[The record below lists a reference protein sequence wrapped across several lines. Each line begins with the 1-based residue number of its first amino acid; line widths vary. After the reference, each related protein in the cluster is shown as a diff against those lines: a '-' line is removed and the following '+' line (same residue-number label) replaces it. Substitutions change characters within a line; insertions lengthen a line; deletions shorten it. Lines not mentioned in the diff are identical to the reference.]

1 MSTNIEIAGDLLL
14 NIRGLDKAQREIE
27 NTVDNAATDGLE
39 AGIKKTAK
47 KLKSEYSTAMLESI
61 RIGHKEQAKNL
72 EDEFQ
77 RRQQNIKDIA
87 DRIKNY
93 NRAIDAVTDRNEKAR
108 LRERKKALE
117 DEIRVEQRAQDNL
130 IKDRKEATADLVK
143 IYDEGMRK
151 AARNFEDKAGD
162 AADSFADKISSALTF
177 DNMNPDDLIKNLG
190 KGLKDSRGD
199 LMFAGKGMMSRGA
212 AMGGKM
218 GSVVSLLGKGAMA
231 LGAAAGTIAA
241 VATAIAA
248 IVGVM
253 ALAYGKVKEWN
264 KSILEAVPP
273 MDILGSETDNLS
285 DRLHVLRKAMSQT
298 SRRFNIGAEEA
309 MKFIGALNDAGVT
322 VRELKGYTDATN
334 SLQGYNRAMNFAIK
348 YTTALGISA
357 EDLGQM
363 QHRMLDNFGMRLNA
377 LDESM
382 MDFGKMAQMAGMNSR
397 GFVAA
402 IMEGTANMALYNF
415 RLADT
420 AELLVGLTDIL
431 GEDMAKSM
439 LSMEGV
445 FKNMSTQDRYK
456 AAMVGG
462 GVMENVLQAGARRQ
476 IEGRA
481 QQIGMDND
489 MLRAFR
495 QAGLIGAD
503 REFDI
508 EKLASLQGLELGR
521 VQEQIAKA
529 VTASGGDGD
538 AAVRSLEDLTMQA
551 RLLTGGA
558 TTGEKADAMGAMDRP
573 TEIAAKVAQ
582 GLGMMG
588 AEDFGDITGVA
599 RMQFEQL
606 TGIMGEE
613 FEATKEIFNRAQA
626 RLAEQ
631 EGRDVTL
638 KETLE
643 ALSADPGSLLTDEQ
657 IEKLSTTPSGDPMMD
672 IAKQT
677 LMATQTVGDL
687 LGGQISGA
695 LNWIGGG
702 VTSMTN
708 AIVNEFMGFVGNNAD
723 AREAIEEAQNKTV
736 ELGGELSSLQEQL
749 RAEEAKG
756 GEGDTDKIAQLE
768 ADIEQTERIMDA
780 YAQMQSDIQAGV
792 VGAEE
797 GRRNFLVQAYGE
809 EAIMSQ
815 VRDSVLS
822 GEGVQP
828 GGAITNAARI
838 GQVNSRGERVNYSG
852 LAYESGYLNGGI
864 SGGWVEN
871 APMMRDGEHATTGQ
885 IAFETALNS
894 GGDMMEFM
902 EKARK
907 EDQEQRANQERA
919 EEQAAIVN
927 RDQLKEQEKIE
938 SGIRETVRAIRDL
951 SNEEQADLVSGL
963 ISSSGAS
970 DTTGLVEKVRSGAR
984 GAALAGLV
992 RLFAKDGGGTQ
1003 ITQQEAATLRAL
1015 GVDLPPEITVEGM
1028 AQDFVYRGGANGGTI
1043 TPINSAD
1050 EFLGMKPTGAVM
1062 TALRGAGVGGGVVI
1076 HNLTIN
1082 ESGDAQETLRMVK
1095 RAIAAREG
1103 TV

>member
-1 MSTNIEIAGDLLL
+1 MPTPVQIAGDLLL
-14 NIRGLDKAQREIE
+14 NIKGLDRAQRDIE
-27 NTVDNAATDGLE
+27 NTIDSAATDGLE
-39 AGIKKTAK
+39 AGIKKSAK
-47 KLKSEYSTAMLESI
+47 QMKKDYASAMLGAI
-61 RIGHKEQAKNL
+61 RVGHKEQAKNL
-72 EDEFQ
+72 EEEFNLRQ
-77 RRQQNIKDIA
+77 RNIAQRAESIRNMNAAIAAATSQQ
-87 DRIKNY
+87 
-93 NRAIDAVTDRNEKAR
+93 VKAE
-108 LRERKKALE
+108 LRERKKGLE
-117 DEIRVEQRAQDNL
+117 EEIRIEQRAQKQM
-130 IKDRKEATADLVK
+130 IKDRVEAQAHL
-143 IYDEGMRK
+143 IEMYDEGMQK
-151 AARNFEDKAGD
+151 AARRFEDKAGD
-162 AADSFADKISSALTF
+162 AADIFSNRISDALTL
-177 DNMNPDDLIKNLG
+177 DNMNPDDLIKRLG
-190 KGLKDSRGD
+190 QGLKDNRGS
-199 LMFAGKGMMSRGA
+199 LMQAGQGLQARGANMGGRMGKATAMLGRGA
-212 AMGGKM
+212 A
-218 GSVVSLLGKGAMA
+218 A

-241 VATAIAA
+241 FAAGLAA
-248 IVGVM
+248 IVGVVS
-253 ALAYGKVKEWN
+253 LAYGKVKEWN
-264 KSILEAVPP
+264 KAVLEAVPP
-273 MDILGSETDNLS
+273 MDILSSETDNLS

-322 VRELKGYTDATN
+322 IRELKGYTDATN

-439 LSMEGV
+439 LSMEGT
-445 FKNMSTQDRYK
+445 FKNMSTQDRFK
-456 AAMVGG
+456 ASMVGG

-495 QAGLIGAD
+495 QAGLIGMD

-508 EKLASLQGLELGR
+508 ERLASLQGLELGK
-521 VQEQIAKA
+521 VQERIAAQID
-529 VTASGGDGD
+529 ASGGDGD
-538 AAVRSLEDLTMQA
+538 AAVRTLEDLTMQA

-558 TTGEKADAMGAMDRP
+558 TTGEKADAMSAMDRP

-631 EGRDVTL
+631 EGRDVSL

-657 IEKLSTTPSGDPMMD
+657 IETLSTTPSGDPMMD

-677 LMATQTVGDL
+677 LTATQTVGDL
-687 LGGQISGA
+687 LGGQISGL
-695 LNWIGGG
+695 LNWMGGG
-702 VTSMTN
+702 ITTMTN

-723 AREAIEEAQNKTV
+723 AREAIEEAQNETV
-736 ELGGELSSLQEQL
+736 ALGGQLTDLQAQL
-749 RAEEAKG
+749 RAEEQKG
-756 GEGDTDKIAQLE
+756 ADGDQDKISQIE
-768 ADIEQTERIMDA
+768 SDIERTERMIDA
-780 YAQMQSDIQAGV
+780 YAQMQSDIQSGV
-792 VGAEE
+792 LGADDA
-797 GRRNFLVQAYGE
+797 RRNFLEQAYGG
-809 EAIMSQ
+809 AAVMTQ
-815 VRDSVLS
+815 VRESVLEEGM
-822 GEGVQP
+822 GEEMVEAGV
-828 GGAITNAARI
+828 ITEAGRL
-838 GQVNSRGERVNYSG
+838 GQLHSRTERVNYYADAKYGGEYVTDEDGNIINQGTDRLSMIDDP
-852 LAYESGYLNGGI
+852 LA
-864 SGGWVEN
+864 
-871 APMMRDGEHATTGQ
+871 MMR
-885 IAFETALNS
+885 
-894 GGDMMEFM
+894 FM
-902 EKARK
+902 EQAHK
-907 EDQEQRANQERA
+907 EDMEQRVTQEADQKKA
-919 EEQAAIVN
+919 EELAKK
-927 RDQLKEQEKIE
+927 QLEEQGKIE
-938 SGIRETVRAIRDL
+938 EGIRETVKAVRDL
-951 SNEEQADLVSGL
+951 NNEEQADLLSGL
-963 ISSSGAS
+963 LASSGAS
-970 DTTGLVEKVRSGAR
+970 DYGGLVEKVRGGAR
-984 GAALAGLV
+984 GSALSGLKQK
-992 RLFAKDGGGTQ
+992 LKGGPGGLTE
-1003 ITQQEAATLRAL
+1003 QEAGVLRAL
-1015 GVDLPPEITVEGM
+1015 GIPVEPSDIG
-1028 AQDFVYRGGANGGTI
+1028 APANDFVYRGGANGGTI

-1062 TALRGAGVGGGVVI
+1062 TALRGVGGGGGVVI

-1103 TV
+1103 LA

>member
-1 MSTNIEIAGDLLL
+1 MPTPVQIAGDLLL
-14 NIRGLDKAQREIE
+14 NIKGLDRAQRDIE
-27 NTVDNAATDGLE
+27 NTIDSAATDGLE
-39 AGIKKTAK
+39 AGIKKSAK
-47 KLKSEYSTAMLESI
+47 QMKKDYASAMLGAI
-61 RIGHKEQAKNL
+61 RVGHKEQAKNL
-72 EDEFQ
+72 EEEFNLRQ
-77 RRQQNIKDIA
+77 RNIAQRAESIRNMNAAIHAATSQQ
-87 DRIKNY
+87 
-93 NRAIDAVTDRNEKAR
+93 VKAE
-108 LRERKKALE
+108 LRERKKGLE
-117 DEIRVEQRAQDNL
+117 EEIRIEQRAQKQM
-130 IKDRKEATADLVK
+130 IKDRVEAQAHL
-143 IYDEGMRK
+143 IEMYDEGMQK
-151 AARNFEDKAGD
+151 AARRFEDKAGD
-162 AADSFADKISSALTF
+162 AADAFSKGISDALTL
-177 DNMNPDDLIKNLG
+177 DNMNPDDLIKRLG
-190 KGLKDSRGD
+190 QGLKDNRGSV
-199 LMFAGKGMMSRGA
+199 MQMGQGMQARGAKMGGRMGKATAMLGRGA
-212 AMGGKM
+212 A
-218 GSVVSLLGKGAMA
+218 A

-241 VATAIAA
+241 AAAGLAA

-253 ALAYGKVKEWN
+253 SLAYGKVKEWN
-264 KSILEAVPP
+264 KAVLEAVPP
-273 MDILGSETDNLS
+273 MDILSSETDNLS

-439 LSMEGV
+439 LSMEGT

-456 AAMVGG
+456 ASMVGG

-503 REFDI
+503 REFNI

-521 VQEQIAKA
+521 MQERIAEA
-529 VTASGGDGD
+529 IDASGGDGD
-538 AAVRSLEDLTMQA
+538 AAVRTLEDLTMQA

-626 RLAEQ
+626 RLSEQ

-643 ALSADPGSLLTDEQ
+643 KLSADPGSLLTDEQ
-657 IEKLSTTPSGDPMMD
+657 IETLSTTPSGDPMMD

-677 LMATQTVGDL
+677 LTATQTVGDL
-687 LGGQISGA
+687 LGGQISGL
-695 LNWIGGG
+695 LNWMGGG
-702 VTSMTN
+702 ITTMTN

-723 AREAIEEAQNKTV
+723 AREAIEEAQNETV
-736 ELGGELSSLQEQL
+736 ALGGQLTDLQAEL
-749 RAEEAKG
+749 RAEEQKG
-756 GEGDTDKIAQLE
+756 GDADQDKIKQIE
-768 ADIEQTERIMDA
+768 SDIERTERMMDA
-780 YAQMQSDIQAGV
+780 YAQMQSDIQSGV
-792 VGAEE
+792 LGADDA
-797 GRRNFLVQAYGE
+797 RRNFLEQAYGG
-809 EAIMSQ
+809 AAVMTQ
-815 VRDSVLS
+815 VRESVLEEGM
-822 GEGVQP
+822 GEEMVEAGVIDRFGLRAQRET
-828 GGAITNAARI
+828 AHRY
-838 GQVNSRGERVNYSG
+838 VNYYDDHKYGGEYVLDEDGNRISQG
-852 LAYESGYLNGGI
+852 TDRLSMIDDPLA
-864 SGGWVEN
+864 
-871 APMMRDGEHATTGQ
+871 MMR
-885 IAFETALNS
+885 
-894 GGDMMEFM
+894 FM
-902 EKARK
+902 EQAHK
-907 EDQEQRANQERA
+907 EELELRVSNEADQKKA
-919 EEQAAIVN
+919 EELAKK
-927 RDQLKEQEKIE
+927 QLVEQGKIE
-938 SGIRETVRAIRDL
+938 ECIRETVKAVRDMD
-951 SNEEQADLVSGL
+951 NESQANMVAGL
-963 ISSSGAS
+963 LASSGAS
-970 DTTGLVEKVRSGAR
+970 DYGGLVEQVRGGAR
-984 GAALAGLV
+984 GATALAGLKEK
-992 RLFAKDGGGTQ
+992 LKGGPGGLTD
-1003 ITQQEAATLRAL
+1003 QEAGVLRAL
-1015 GVDLPPEITVEGM
+1015 GISVGPDEIGTP
-1028 AQDFVYRGGANGGTI
+1028 ADDFVYRGGANGGTI

-1062 TALRGAGVGGGVVI
+1062 TALRGVGGGGGVVI

-1103 TV
+1103 LA

>member
-1 MSTNIEIAGDLLL
+1 MPTPVQIAGDLLL
-14 NIRGLDKAQREIE
+14 NIKGLDRAQRDIE
-27 NTVDNAATDGLE
+27 NTIDSAATDGLE
-39 AGIKKTAK
+39 AGIKKSAK
-47 KLKSEYSTAMLESI
+47 QMKKDYASAMLGAI
-61 RIGHKEQAKNL
+61 RVGHKEQARNL
-72 EDEFQ
+72 EEEFQ
-77 RRQQNIKDIA
+77 RRQQNIA
-87 DRIKNY
+87 DRADAIRQLNRRIAGETSQQIK
-93 NRAIDAVTDRNEKAR
+93 AE
-108 LRERKKALE
+108 LQQRKKGLE
-117 DEIRVEQRAQDNL
+117 AEIKIEQRAQKQM
-130 IKDRKEATADLVK
+130 IKDRVEAQAHL
-143 IYDEGMRK
+143 IEMYDDGMQK
-151 AARNFEDKAGD
+151 AARRFEEKAGD
-162 AADSFADKISSALTF
+162 AADVFSSRISDALTL
-177 DNMNPDDLIKNLG
+177 DNLNPDDFIKALG
-190 KGLKDSRGD
+190 KGLKDNRGS
-199 LMFAGKGMMSRGA
+199 LMQMGQGLQARGA
-212 AMGGKM
+212 NMGGRM
-218 GSVVSLLGKGAMA
+218 GKATAMMGRFA
-231 LGAAAGTIAA
+231 ASLGAAAGTIAA
-241 VATAIAA
+241 FAAGLAA

-264 KSILEAVPP
+264 KAVLEAVPP
-273 MDILGSETDNLS
+273 MDILSSQTDNLS
-285 DRLHVLRKAMSQT
+285 DRLHTLRKALSQT
-298 SRRFNIGAEEA
+298 SRRWRIGAEEA

-322 VRELKGYTDATN
+322 VRELQGYTDATN

-363 QHRMLDNFGMRLNA
+363 QHRMLDNFGMRLQA

-456 AAMVGG
+456 AAMTGG
-462 GVMENVLQAGARRQ
+462 GVMEDVLKAGARRQ

-481 QQIGMDND
+481 ADISMDND

-495 QAGLIGAD
+495 QAGLIGMD

-529 VTASGGDGD
+529 IDDAGGDGD
-538 AAVRSLEDLTMQA
+538 GAVRSLEDLTMQA

-558 TTGEKADAMGAMDRP
+558 TTGEKADAMGAMDRT

-613 FEATKEIFNRAQA
+613 FESTKEIFNRAQA
-626 RLAEQ
+626 RLSEI
-631 EGRDVTL
+631 EGRDVSL
-638 KETLE
+638 KETLTK
-643 ALSADPGSLLTDEQ
+643 LSEDPEMLLTDEQ
-657 IEKLSTTPSGDPMMD
+657 LEKMRTPPPGDPMEN

-687 LGGQISGA
+687 LGGQIAGA

-702 VTSMTN
+702 ITSMTN

-723 AREAIEEAQNKTV
+723 AREAIEEAQNKSQ
-736 ELGGELSSLQEQL
+736 ELGGELTDLQKSLRE
-749 RAEEAKG
+749 EEAKG
-756 GEGDTDKIAQLE
+756 GDADQEKINQISS
-768 ADIEQTERIMDA
+768 DIERTERMIDA
-780 YAQMQSDIQAGV
+780 YAQMQSDIQGGV
-792 VGAEE
+792 VGADDA
-797 GRRNFLVQAYGE
+797 RRNFLIQAYGE
-809 EAIMSQ
+809 EAVMTQ
-815 VRDSVLS
+815 VRESVLS
-822 GEGVQP
+822 GKGVQP
-828 GGAITNAARI
+828 GDAITNAARF
-838 GQVNSRGERVNYSG
+838 GQLNSRGDRVNYYG
-852 LAYESGYLNGGI
+852 KATESGFLDGI
-864 SGGWVEN
+864 SGGYIEGR
-871 APMMRDGEHATTGQ
+871 AIMRDGKQITHGQ
-885 IAFETALNS
+885 HMFETAV
-894 GGDMMEFM
+894 GDEADMMAFM
-902 EKARK
+902 EQAYR
-907 EDQEQRANQERA
+907 EDMEQRASQEADEKKAA
-919 EEQAAIVN
+919 ELAKK
-927 RDQLKEQEKIE
+927 QLAEQEDIE
-938 SGIRETVRAIRDL
+938 EGIQETVRAIREL
-951 SNEEQADLVSGL
+951 NNESRANMVAGL
-963 ISSSGAS
+963 LSSSGVT
-970 DTTGLVEKVRSGAR
+970 DGGDLVEKVRGGAMGATALSGLKAR
-984 GAALAGLV
+984 LKKGPGGL
-992 RLFAKDGGGTQ
+992 TE
-1003 ITQQEAATLRAL
+1003 QEAGVLRAL
-1015 GVDLPPEITVEGM
+1015 GIPVDATEVGAPQE
-1028 AQDFVYRGGANGGTI
+1028 DFVYRGGANGGTI

-1082 ESGDAQETLRMVK
+1082 ESGDPQETLRMVK

-1103 TV
+1103 TLA